1 MEQKNLE
8 QQADTLLND
17 DALDAVSG
25 GIGGSDFDISYCAI
39 CGRSHMLRKAR
50 GGSLTVRGR
59 IYNNVEVYDCGNRG
73 SIFYKATDPITG
85 EIVYF
90 DYKKNRIIA

>member
-8 QQADTLLND
+8 QQAETLLND

-25 GIGGSDFDISYCAI
+25 GDGSSFEVSYCAI
-39 CGRSHMLRKAR
+39 CGKSHMLRKAR

-59 IYNNVEVYDCGNRG
+59 IYINVEVYHCDNRG
-73 SIFYKATDPITG
+73 SIFYKATDLTTG
-85 EIVYF
+85 ETVYF
-90 DYKKNRIIA
+90 DHNKNRIIA